1 MSIRFSF
8 FFTIIFLSL
17 STPSIGQLRQILHTS
32 IPGDSLLAV
41 HMDLQDSYSVHL
53 WQNSAIFIESEIV
66 LATCQ
71 EGIFNHVVKEGRY
84 ALKSVSKPPH
94 LTISQAIPKRAGLTS
109 TKGACEETI
118 HHRIYI
124 PSDFLKKDDS
134 QWTRTESLNKSTING
149 G

>member
-1 MSIRFSF
+1 MSIRFSL

-66 LATCQ
+66 LATCR
-71 EGIFNHVVKEGRY
+71 KEF
-84 ALKSVSKPPH
+84 
-94 LTISQAIPKRAGLTS
+94 S
-109 TKGACEETI
+109 TM
-118 HHRIYI
+118 
-124 PSDFLKKDDS
+124 S
-134 QWTRTESLNKSTING
+134 
-149 G
+149 